1 MCIFVQKKNEE
12 RNINTIGYNEFISTN
27 KEFVYMLP
35 TIIEKTQPISG
46 ATTSSPSNPGL
57 VPYIPAGA
65 DGYLHTSGEF
75 KPIAGT
81 GENKYFSP
89 QLDYDN
95 VIVIEKYEADLPNP
109 PATEAEELRFNEF
122 VAPSNGQL
130 IPYGASS
137 TTTGLWLGY
146 WGYIVPADGSP
157 ELKINF
163 SGPRLPQYTNNTVSQ
178 LHCGPYT
185 LSKGDK
191 FYMACN
197 GAVAKITRAI
207 YTFIP
212 FKYQNVSD
220 ITPLNAYYSTE
231 IDWEQ
236 NKVVYSISA
245 TESNISNDTTVAT
258 YTATANGMISV
269 YVQSTATTETKSWA
283 GFLITITTT
292 SGKIIKFPSNA
303 VRSVT
308 GTALLQTISINKGD
322 TVSVIVPASY
332 TNVEIGNISFV
343 PFKYQKTN
351 VTYRDRVVR
360 RLGEI
365 FVYAGTDIP
374 DNSLPLDGQIITEC
388 DVQYPDFYTWIINN
402 AKTITLTEYET
413 KISQYGHFGL
423 DATAKI
429 VRLPKI
435 KAFIQNAESV
445 SKIAEVENA
454 GLPNITGSWVTGW
467 QEAYIPT
474 ILTDG
479 AIYTNSFEAI
489 ERIGDKTNTNVND
502 PYRVNFDA
510 SRSNIIY
517 GNSITVTPDNVKY
530 RYFICTK
537 NEFKETFNSQL
548 IEGRRELDRTN
559 KITISIPQTTTP
571 TAGNTATFLDY
582 TAPDNGIIIIHTLQS
597 ESTGYNLTGFDTKII
612 PYDDPN
618 NTLNIG
624 FTGVYSTPGETN
636 KSGSNIEKYY
646 ELNKGDIIRCTLQS
660 NYNSINS
667 GGAYFIPY
675 KYKELP
681 YTQYTQGE
689 LAVIAS
695 DASAPGDTF
704 IDISVTDTDFSYTCP
719 ENGLF
724 SFEKKAAKISEWV
737 LVERQAPSGVI
748 VNTSSR
754 LSVTDHD
761 NLTCSIQAAKGDI
774 IKVTDRLTG
783 AFNRCR
789 FIPNK
794 GSGKLYSE
802 TYTKNELEQIST
814 HAIMPV
820 SDRTKYTTYSVTPV
834 NGSLDNLHT
843 APVDGYV
850 RAIVQ
855 GDETHKAII
864 SVVVYTEDI
873 TNTDIQEI
881 INGAFLPN
889 KEVLSQSTEAGSI
902 RARIYVPVS
911 KNQKFMLWFN
921 TVDTIIFNDYSF
933 IPCNGA

>member
-1 MCIFVQKKNEE
+1 
-12 RNINTIGYNEFISTN
+12 
-27 KEFVYMLP
+27 MLP
-35 TIIEKTQPISG
+35 IIIEKTQPITG
-46 ATTSSPSNPGL
+46 ATSSSSSKPGL
-57 VPYIPAGA
+57 VPYIPAGT
-65 DGYLHTSGEF
+65 DGYFHASGEF
-75 KPIAGT
+75 KPITET
-81 GENKYFSP
+81 GENIYFSP

-95 VIVIEKYEADLPNP
+95 VIVIEKHEADLPDP

-130 IPYGASS
+130 IPYGSSS

-163 SGPRLPQYTNNTVSQ
+163 SGPRLPQYTNNTISQ

-220 ITPLNAYYSTE
+220 TIPLNAYYSTE

-245 TESNISNDTTVAT
+245 TESSISNDTTVAT

-292 SGKIIKFPSNA
+292 SGKVIKFPSNA

-322 TVSVIVPASY
+322 TVSVIVPALY

-351 VTYRDRVVR
+351 VTHRDRVVR

-413 KISQYGHFGL
+413 KISQYGQCGHFGL
-423 DATAKI
+423 DATTKT

-445 SKIAEVENA
+445 SEIAEVENA
-454 GLPNITGSWVTGW
+454 GLPNITGNIEI
-467 QEAYIPT
+467 QDAYYASNTRGCFYIGSGT
-474 ILTDG
+474 TDVHSSG
-479 AIYTNSFEAI
+479 NVVPS
-489 ERIGDKTNTNVND
+489 KNLNTV
-502 PYRVNFDA
+502 FDA
-510 SRSNIIY
+510 SRSSSIY
-517 GNSITVTPDNVKY
+517 GNSTTVTPDNVKY

-537 NEFKETFNSQL
+537 NEFKETFNSQI
-548 IEGRRELDRTN
+548 IEGRRELDRIN

-571 TAGNTATFLDY
+571 ATGNTVTFLDY
-582 TAPDNGIIIIHTLQS
+582 TAPDNGIIIIHTIQS
-597 ESTGYNLTGFDTKII
+597 QSTGYNLTGFDTKII
-612 PYDDPN
+612 PYDDPK

-646 ELNKGDIIRCTLQS
+646 ELNKGDIIQCILQS
-660 NYNSINS
+660 NYNSIDA

-689 LAVIAS
+689 LAAIAS
-695 DASAPGDTF
+695 DASAPGDTS
-704 IDISVTDTDFSYTCP
+704 INVPIASTDFSYTCP

-724 SFEKKAAKISEWV
+724 SFEKKATKISEWV
-737 LVERQAPSGVI
+737 TLNRRTSSGTI
-748 VNTSSR
+748 INTSSA
-754 LSVTDHD
+754 LAVTDHD
-761 NLTCSIQAAKGDI
+761 NLTCSIQAAKGDTI
-774 IKVTDRLTG
+774 DVVDRLTG
-783 AFNRCR
+783 NFNRCV

-802 TYTKNELEQIST
+802 TYTKNELEKIAI
-814 HAIMPV
+814 HASMPV
-820 SDRTKYTTYSVTPV
+820 SDKTKYTTYPVTMI
-834 NGSLDNLHT
+834 NGSLNNFHT
-843 APVDGYV
+843 APADDYV
-850 RAIVQ
+850 RVITKPTNNNVSSNVILATYISSTTENDIVDMINY
-855 GDETHKAII
+855 GNI
-864 SVVVYTEDI
+864 SEK
-873 TNTDIQEI
+873 EI
-881 INGAFLPN
+881 SLEILA
-889 KEVLSQSTEAGSI
+889 ESI
-902 RARIYVPVS
+902 AVTLVAHRLFVPIE
-911 KNQKFMLWFN
+911 KGNKFMLWFDLPN
-921 TVDTIIFNDYSF
+921 NIQILDYSF
-933 IPCNGA
+933 IPCNGSL

>member
-46 ATTSSPSNPGL
+46 ATASSPSNPGL

-95 VIVIEKYEADLPNP
+95 VIVIEKREADLPDP

-130 IPYGASS
+130 IPYSASS

-163 SGPRLPQYTNNTVSQ
+163 SGPRLPQYTNNITSQ

-197 GAVAKITRAI
+197 GAVAKLTHAS

-212 FKYQNVSD
+212 FKYQ
-220 ITPLNAYYSTE
+220 
-231 IDWEQ
+231 
-236 NKVVYSISA
+236 
-245 TESNISNDTTVAT
+245 
-258 YTATANGMISV
+258 
-269 YVQSTATTETKSWA
+269 
-283 GFLITITTT
+283 
-292 SGKIIKFPSNA
+292 
-303 VRSVT
+303 
-308 GTALLQTISINKGD
+308 
-322 TVSVIVPASY
+322 
-332 TNVEIGNISFV
+332 
-343 PFKYQKTN
+343 KTN
-351 VTYRDRVVR
+351 VIHRDRVVR
-360 RLGEI
+360 KLGEI
-365 FVYAGTDIP
+365 FIYAGTDIP

-388 DVQYPDFYTWIINN
+388 DIQYPDLYTWIINN

-413 KISQYGHFGL
+413 KISQYGQCGHFGL
-423 DATAKI
+423 DTTTKT
-429 VRLPKI
+429 VKLPKI

-445 SKIAEVENA
+445 SEIAEVENA
-454 GLPNITGSWVTGW
+454 GLPNITGSWIVGW
-467 QEAYIPT
+467 EEAYIPT
-474 ILTDG
+474 ILANG

-517 GNSITVTPDNVKY
+517 GNSTTVTPDNVKY

-582 TAPDNGIIIIHTLQS
+582 TAPDNGIIIIHTIQS

-624 FTGVYSTPGETN
+624 FTGIYSTPGETN

-646 ELNKGDIIRCTLQS
+646 ELNKGDIIQCILQS
-660 NYNSINS
+660 NYNSINA

-675 KYKELP
+675 KYKKLP

-689 LAVIAS
+689 LAAIAS
-695 DASAPGDTF
+695 DASAPGDTS
-704 IDISVTDTDFSYTCP
+704 INVPITDTDFSYTCP

-724 SFEKKAAKISEWV
+724 SFEKKATKISEWV
-737 LVERQAPSGVI
+737 ILNRR
-748 VNTSSR
+748 TSSGTIINSSSA
-754 LSVTDHD
+754 LAVTDHD
-761 NLTCSIQAAKGDI
+761 NLTCSIQAAKGDTI
-774 IKVTDRLTG
+774 EVTDRLTG
-783 AFNRCR
+783 NFNRCV

-794 GSGKLYSE
+794 GNGKLYSE
-802 TYTKNELEQIST
+802 TYTKNELEKIAT
-814 HAIMPV
+814 HASMPV
-820 SDRTKYTTYSVTPV
+820 SDRTKYTTYPVTMV
-834 NGSLDNLHT
+834 NGSLNNFHT
-843 APVDGYV
+843 APANGYV
-850 RAIVQ
+850 R
-855 GDETHKAII
+855 II
-864 SVVVYTEDI
+864 IDPANSNSSSGIILVTYVASTTEDDI
-873 TNTDIQEI
+873 TAMLNGTSMIEKEI
-881 INGAFLPN
+881 LA
-889 KEVLSQSTEAGSI
+889 ESTIVTNI
-902 RARIYVPVS
+902 RHRLFVPIE
-911 KNQKFMLWFN
+911 KGNKFMVWFN
-921 TVDTIIFNDYSF
+921 NPDNIQILDYSF
-933 IPCNGA
+933 IPCNGSL

>member
-1 MCIFVQKKNEE
+1 
-12 RNINTIGYNEFISTN
+12 
-27 KEFVYMLP
+27 MLP

-46 ATTSSPSNPGL
+46 ATASSSSKPGL
-57 VPYIPAGA
+57 VPYIPAGT
-65 DGYLHTSGEF
+65 DGYFHASGKF
-75 KPIAGT
+75 KPIT
-81 GENKYFSP
+81 ETRENIYFSP

-163 SGPRLPQYTNNTVSQ
+163 SGSRLPQYTNNTVSQ

-413 KISQYGHFGL
+413 KISQYGQCGHFGL
-423 DATAKI
+423 DATTKT
-429 VRLPKI
+429 VKLPKI

-445 SKIAEVENA
+445 SEIAEVENA
-454 GLPNITGSWVTGW
+454 GLPNITGDVK
-467 QEAYIPT
+467 YMLYNDPPT
-474 ILTDG
+474 PERNG
-479 AIYTNSFEAI
+479 AISIDQGQVFNNYSTSGDTPLRSCRLVVNASWYNS
-489 ERIGDKTNTNVND
+489 
-502 PYRVNFDA
+502 
-510 SRSNIIY
+510 IY
-517 GNSITVTPDNVKY
+517 GNSTTVTPDNVKY
-530 RYFICTK
+530 RHFICAK
-537 NEFKETFNSQL
+537 NEFKE
-548 IEGRRELDRTN
+548 I
-559 KITISIPQTTTP
+559 
-571 TAGNTATFLDY
+571 
-582 TAPDNGIIIIHTLQS
+582 
-597 ESTGYNLTGFDTKII
+597 
-612 PYDDPN
+612 
-618 NTLNIG
+618 
-624 FTGVYSTPGETN
+624 
-636 KSGSNIEKYY
+636 
-646 ELNKGDIIRCTLQS
+646 
-660 NYNSINS
+660 
-667 GGAYFIPY
+667 
-675 KYKELP
+675 
-681 YTQYTQGE
+681 
-689 LAVIAS
+689 
-695 DASAPGDTF
+695 
-704 IDISVTDTDFSYTCP
+704 
-719 ENGLF
+719 
-724 SFEKKAAKISEWV
+724 
-737 LVERQAPSGVI
+737 
-748 VNTSSR
+748 
-754 LSVTDHD
+754 
-761 NLTCSIQAAKGDI
+761 
-774 IKVTDRLTG
+774 
-783 AFNRCR
+783 
-789 FIPNK
+789 
-794 GSGKLYSE
+794 
-802 TYTKNELEQIST
+802 YTKNELEKIAT
-814 HAIMPV
+814 HASMPV
-820 SDRTKYTTYSVTPV
+820 SDKTKYTTYPVTMT
-834 NGSLDNLHT
+834 NGSLNNFHT
-843 APVDGYV
+843 APADGYV
-850 RAIVQ
+850 RVIVNPVNNNSSS
-855 GDETHKAII
+855 GII
-864 SVVVYTEDI
+864 LVTYVSSTTDDDI
-873 TNTDIQEI
+873 TAMLNGTSMIEKEI
-881 INGAFLPN
+881 LAESAMVTL
-889 KEVLSQSTEAGSI
+889 I
-902 RARIYVPVS
+902 RHRLFVPIE
-911 KNQKFMLWFN
+911 KGNKFMVWFSSPEN
-921 TVDTIIFNDYSF
+921 NIQILDYSF
-933 IPCNGA
+933 IPCNGSL

>member
-1 MCIFVQKKNEE
+1 
-12 RNINTIGYNEFISTN
+12 
-27 KEFVYMLP
+27 MLP
-35 TIIEKTQPISG
+35 TIIEKTQPITG
-46 ATTSSPSNPGL
+46 ATSSSSSKPGL

-95 VIVIEKYEADLPNP
+95 TIVIEKRDADLPDP

-130 IPYGASS
+130 ISYGASS

-163 SGPRLPQYTNNTVSQ
+163 SGPRLPQYTNNTISQ

-197 GAVAKITRAI
+197 GAVAKITRTI

-220 ITPLNAYYSTE
+220 TIPLNAYYSTE

-245 TESNISNDTTVAT
+245 TESSISNDTTVAT

-269 YVQSTATTETKSWA
+269 YVQSAATTETKSWA
-283 GFLITITTT
+283 GFFITITTT
-292 SGKIIKFPSNA
+292 SGKVIRLPSNA

-322 TVSVIVPASY
+322 TVSVIVPALY

-351 VTYRDRVVR
+351 VIYRDRVVR

-388 DVQYPDFYTWIINN
+388 DVQYPDLYTWIINN

-413 KISQYGHFGL
+413 KISQYGQCGHFGL
-423 DATAKI
+423 DTTTKT

-445 SKIAEVENA
+445 SEIAEVENA
-454 GLPNITGSWVTGW
+454 GLPNITGSWIVGW
-467 QEAYIPT
+467 EEAYIPT
-474 ILTDG
+474 ILTNG

-517 GNSITVTPDNVKY
+517 GNSTTVTPDNVKY

-537 NEFKETFNSQL
+537 NEF
-548 IEGRRELDRTN
+548 
-559 KITISIPQTTTP
+559 
-571 TAGNTATFLDY
+571 
-582 TAPDNGIIIIHTLQS
+582 
-597 ESTGYNLTGFDTKII
+597 
-612 PYDDPN
+612 
-618 NTLNIG
+618 
-624 FTGVYSTPGETN
+624 
-636 KSGSNIEKYY
+636 
-646 ELNKGDIIRCTLQS
+646 
-660 NYNSINS
+660 
-667 GGAYFIPY
+667 
-675 KYKELP
+675 
-681 YTQYTQGE
+681 
-689 LAVIAS
+689 
-695 DASAPGDTF
+695 
-704 IDISVTDTDFSYTCP
+704 
-719 ENGLF
+719 
-724 SFEKKAAKISEWV
+724 
-737 LVERQAPSGVI
+737 
-748 VNTSSR
+748 
-754 LSVTDHD
+754 
-761 NLTCSIQAAKGDI
+761 
-774 IKVTDRLTG
+774 
-783 AFNRCR
+783 
-789 FIPNK
+789 
-794 GSGKLYSE
+794 
-802 TYTKNELEQIST
+802 NELEKLAT
-814 HAIMPV
+814 HASMPI
-820 SDRTKYTTYSVTPV
+820 SDRTKYTTYPVTMV
-834 NGSLDNLHT
+834 NGSLNNFHT
-843 APVDGYV
+843 APADGYV
-850 RAIVQ
+850 R
-855 GDETHKAII
+855 II
-864 SVVVYTEDI
+864 TDPANSNSSSGIILVTYVASTTEDDI
-873 TNTDIQEI
+873 TAMLNGTSMIEKEI
-881 INGAFLPN
+881 LA
-889 KEVLSQSTEAGSI
+889 ESTIVTNI
-902 RARIYVPVS
+902 RHRLFVPIE
-911 KNQKFMLWFN
+911 KGNKFMVWFN
-921 TVDTIIFNDYSF
+921 NPDNIQILDYSF
-933 IPCNGA
+933 IPCNGSL

>member
-1 MCIFVQKKNEE
+1 
-12 RNINTIGYNEFISTN
+12 
-27 KEFVYMLP
+27 MLP
-35 TIIEKTQPISG
+35 TIIEKTQPITG
-46 ATTSSPSNPGL
+46 ATSSSSSKPGL
-57 VPYIPAGA
+57 VPYIPAGT

-95 VIVIEKYEADLPNP
+95 VIVIEKHEADLPDP

-163 SGPRLPQYTNNTVSQ
+163 SGPRLPQYTNNTISQ

-220 ITPLNAYYSTE
+220 TIPLNAYYSTE

-245 TESNISNDTTVAT
+245 TESSISNDTTVAT

-269 YVQSTATTETKSWA
+269 YVQSAATTETKSWA

-292 SGKIIKFPSNA
+292 SGKVIRLPSNA

-322 TVSVIVPASY
+322 TVSVIVPALY

-365 FVYAGTDIP
+365 FIYAGTDIP

-388 DVQYPDFYTWIINN
+388 DVQYPDLYTWIINN

-413 KISQYGHFGL
+413 KISQYRQCGHFGL

-435 KAFIQNAESV
+435 KAFIQNAESI
-445 SKIAEVENA
+445 SEIAEVENA

-537 NEFKETFNSQL
+537 NEF
-548 IEGRRELDRTN
+548 
-559 KITISIPQTTTP
+559 
-571 TAGNTATFLDY
+571 
-582 TAPDNGIIIIHTLQS
+582 
-597 ESTGYNLTGFDTKII
+597 
-612 PYDDPN
+612 
-618 NTLNIG
+618 
-624 FTGVYSTPGETN
+624 
-636 KSGSNIEKYY
+636 
-646 ELNKGDIIRCTLQS
+646 
-660 NYNSINS
+660 
-667 GGAYFIPY
+667 
-675 KYKELP
+675 
-681 YTQYTQGE
+681 
-689 LAVIAS
+689 
-695 DASAPGDTF
+695 
-704 IDISVTDTDFSYTCP
+704 
-719 ENGLF
+719 
-724 SFEKKAAKISEWV
+724 
-737 LVERQAPSGVI
+737 
-748 VNTSSR
+748 
-754 LSVTDHD
+754 
-761 NLTCSIQAAKGDI
+761 
-774 IKVTDRLTG
+774 
-783 AFNRCR
+783 
-789 FIPNK
+789 
-794 GSGKLYSE
+794 
-802 TYTKNELEQIST
+802 NELEKIAT
-814 HAIMPV
+814 HASMPV
-820 SDRTKYTTYSVTPV
+820 SDRTKYTTYPVTMV
-834 NGSLDNLHT
+834 NGSLNNFHT
-843 APVDGYV
+843 APADGYV
-850 RAIVQ
+850 R
-855 GDETHKAII
+855 II
-864 SVVVYTEDI
+864 TDPANSNSSSGIILVTYVASTTEDDI
-873 TNTDIQEI
+873 TAMLNGTSMIEKEI
-881 INGAFLPN
+881 LA
-889 KEVLSQSTEAGSI
+889 ESTIVTNI
-902 RARIYVPVS
+902 RHRLFVPIE
-911 KNQKFMLWFN
+911 KGNKFMVWFN
-921 TVDTIIFNDYSF
+921 NPDNIQILDYSF
-933 IPCNGA
+933 IPCNGSL

>member
-1 MCIFVQKKNEE
+1 
-12 RNINTIGYNEFISTN
+12 
-27 KEFVYMLP
+27 MLP
-35 TIIEKTQPISG
+35 TIIEKTQPITG
-46 ATTSSPSNPGL
+46 ATSSSSSKPGL
-57 VPYIPAGA
+57 VPYIPAGT
-65 DGYLHTSGEF
+65 DGYFHASGEF
-75 KPIAGT
+75 KPIVET
-81 GENKYFSP
+81 GKNVYFSP

-95 VIVIEKYEADLPNP
+95 VIVIEKHEADLPDP

-130 IPYGASS
+130 IPYGSSS

-163 SGPRLPQYTNNTVSQ
+163 SGPRLPQYTNNTISQ

-292 SGKIIKFPSNA
+292 SGKVIKFPSNA

-374 DNSLPLDGQIITEC
+374 DNSLPLDGQVITEC

-413 KISQYGHFGL
+413 KISQYGQCGHFGL
-423 DATAKI
+423 DATTKT

-445 SKIAEVENA
+445 SEIAEVENA
-454 GLPNITGSWVTGW
+454 GLPNITGDVK
-467 QEAYIPT
+467 YMLYNDPPT
-474 ILTDG
+474 PERSG
-479 AIYTNSFEAI
+479 AISIDQGQVFNNYSPSGDTALRSCRLVINASWYNS
-489 ERIGDKTNTNVND
+489 
-502 PYRVNFDA
+502 
-510 SRSNIIY
+510 IY
-517 GNSITVTPDNVKY
+517 GNSTTVTPDNVKY

-537 NEFKETFNSQL
+537 NEF
-548 IEGRRELDRTN
+548 
-559 KITISIPQTTTP
+559 
-571 TAGNTATFLDY
+571 
-582 TAPDNGIIIIHTLQS
+582 
-597 ESTGYNLTGFDTKII
+597 
-612 PYDDPN
+612 
-618 NTLNIG
+618 
-624 FTGVYSTPGETN
+624 
-636 KSGSNIEKYY
+636 
-646 ELNKGDIIRCTLQS
+646 
-660 NYNSINS
+660 
-667 GGAYFIPY
+667 
-675 KYKELP
+675 
-681 YTQYTQGE
+681 
-689 LAVIAS
+689 
-695 DASAPGDTF
+695 
-704 IDISVTDTDFSYTCP
+704 
-719 ENGLF
+719 
-724 SFEKKAAKISEWV
+724 
-737 LVERQAPSGVI
+737 
-748 VNTSSR
+748 
-754 LSVTDHD
+754 
-761 NLTCSIQAAKGDI
+761 
-774 IKVTDRLTG
+774 
-783 AFNRCR
+783 
-789 FIPNK
+789 
-794 GSGKLYSE
+794 
-802 TYTKNELEQIST
+802 NELEKIAT
-814 HAIMPV
+814 HASMPV
-820 SDRTKYTTYSVTPV
+820 SDRTKYTTYPVTMV
-834 NGSLDNLHT
+834 NGSLNNFHT
-843 APVDGYV
+843 APADGYV
-850 RAIVQ
+850 R
-855 GDETHKAII
+855 II
-864 SVVVYTEDI
+864 TDPANSNSSSGIILVTYVASTTEDDI
-873 TNTDIQEI
+873 TAMLNGTSMIEKEI
-881 INGAFLPN
+881 LA
-889 KEVLSQSTEAGSI
+889 ESTIVTNI
-902 RARIYVPVS
+902 RHRLFVPIE
-911 KNQKFMLWFN
+911 KGNKFMVWFN
-921 TVDTIIFNDYSF
+921 NPDNIQILDYSF
-933 IPCNGA
+933 IPCNGSL